1 MLYRLTALRLERQFS
16 WMLWEIGR
24 QWCQTA
30 QTGSSCKL
38 RPTTTCFW
46 NNLMQVTYGKGFE
59 VAKNSPTKVQFRQTV
74 LAAQVEMQNMIDSG
88 TAESMLEDCTLKH
101 YFTPKDEKYGCST
114 YAREIFLPK
123 GSFVIGKIHRHQHL
137 NFISKGKVK
146 VFTEFGEKHF
156 EAPCTFIS
164 EVGLKRAVYAEEDTI
179 WTTVHLTEFENES
192 DLDKIEQEV
201 ISPTYDDMGLIAL
214 ANTPLELA
222 AQGGKP

>member
-1 MLYRLTALRLERQFS
+1 
-16 WMLWEIGR
+16 
-24 QWCQTA
+24 
-30 QTGSSCKL
+30 
-38 RPTTTCFW
+38 
-46 NNLMQVTYGKGFE
+46 MQVTYGKGFA

-88 TAESMLEDCTLKH
+88 TAKSMLEDCTLKH

-146 VFTEFGEKHF
+146 VYTEFGEKHF

-201 ISPTYDDMGLIAL
+201 ISPTYDDMGLIAS
-214 ANTPLELA
+214 ANIPLELA
-222 AQGGKP
+222 AQGEKP